1 MLVYDIKVL
10 DIHTL
15 RVNNMHMVG
24 KQIKELRE
32 RQGLTQAALAEKV
45 GIERSTVTRIEA
57 GSMNPTVGILTRI
70 ATALGASVEILLTVC
85 D

>member
-1 MLVYDIKVL
+1 
-10 DIHTL
+10 
-15 RVNNMHMVG
+15 MVG